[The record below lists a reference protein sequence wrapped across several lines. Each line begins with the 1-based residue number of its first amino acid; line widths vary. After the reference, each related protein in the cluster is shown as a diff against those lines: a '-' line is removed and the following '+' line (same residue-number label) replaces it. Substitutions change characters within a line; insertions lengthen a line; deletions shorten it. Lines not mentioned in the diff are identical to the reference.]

1 MNNVNCIRCDKLLAQ
16 REGNKI
22 VIKSGKQ
29 DTTIFRADV
38 VLLRCPRCAQ
48 IVSIEPDL
56 TVVV

>member
-1 MNNVNCIRCDKLLAQ
+1 MDDVSCGRCSKLLAQ
-16 REGNKI
+16 RQGNKI